1 LFEIFHF
8 CFVTFINI
16 KQFFARNE
24 ALKTDVPIFLV
35 GEENS
40 RCLMS
45 VTNHLYGFVWVRFAC
60 VLSGLLLRGFLGKKC
75 KLIAVQINIL
85 ITLQQK
91 IVQDVFL
98 R

>member
-1 LFEIFHF
+1 
-8 CFVTFINI
+8 
-16 KQFFARNE
+16 
-24 ALKTDVPIFLV
+24 
-35 GEENS
+35 
-40 RCLMS
+40 MS